1 MEGKIAIR
9 DGKVYFASGFY
20 LSTIEGVHTT
30 NFFRLE
36 CSPESVTEGEF
47 AWSPSIHTVKVRRGM
62 GIRAE
67 WRICSA
73 DGLRSSSGDFSPG
86 AALSEDTCI
95 PRPKVRAGTDIRW
108 SHRGWAKYSKRERNW
123 IPA

>member
-47 AWSPSIHTVKVRRGM
+47 AWSPSPHTVKVRRGM
-62 GIRAE
+62 GIHAE
-67 WRICSA
+67 WRICNA
-73 DGLRSSSGDFSPG
+73 DGSPG
-86 AALSEDTCI
+86 GGHSPAAFSEETTI
-95 PRPKVRAGTDIRW
+95 PRPKVRAGTDLRW
-108 SHRGWAKYSKRERNW
+108 SHHGWQKYSKRERNW